1 MAFITREE
9 YEEREKKMSQD
20 LWDEFASSGNY
31 VKFENVGDS
40 VAGTITSIR
49 RHTFDDG
56 KVVPQI
62 EITTDEGEEVTL
74 TAGQIKLKQE
84 LTELRPVVGD
94 HLYVVYSKVEKRAG
108 GKTLKHFVVDVNG
121 PHKPGNQWTATKS
134 GPDREVTAYPAVKTA
149 APPDADPL
157 ASLTPEQLAAIKNMS
172 AGGLI

>member
-1 MAFITREE
+1 MT
-9 YEEREKKMSQD
+9 D

-40 VAGTITSIR
+40 VSGTITSIR

-62 EITTDEGEEVTL
+62 ELTTDDGEEMTL

-84 LTELRPVVGD
+84 LTELRPNVGD
-94 HLYVVYSKVEKRAG
+94 HLFVVYASTEKRPG
-108 GKTLKHFVVDVNG
+108 GKTLKHFTVRVNESSL
-121 PHKPGNQWTATKS
+121 PRP
-134 GPDREVTAYPAVKTA
+134 A
-149 APPDADPL
+149 APPQATPIPRGPAPDAADPL
-157 ASLTPEQLAAIKNMS
+157 ASLTPEQLAAIRNMS